1 MARLITTK
9 DPRPLLGIATLLA
22 LSLVLAACGGT
33 QAPGVVSVRI
43 SPESI
48 KAEVGQQIV
57 VSVDVNPEGRGI
69 SGGEI
74 NLSFDPEIFTLLGV
88 TPGGLFGSSPLV
100 GVEAVDNQ
108 SGTLV
113 YALARRGPTSAPT
126 QASTFAEL
134 TFQVSGGVP
143 AGRYDLLVTRV
154 GLADEAFRD
163 ILDIELTSATV
174 EL

>member
-1 MARLITTK
+1 MARLIITK
-9 DPRPLLGIATLLA
+9 DPKHLLGIATLLA
-22 LSLVLAACGGT
+22 LFLVLAACGGDE
-33 QAPGVVSVRI
+33 APSLVSVRMN
-43 SPESI
+43 PESI

-57 VSVDVNPEGRGI
+57 VGVDVSPEGRGI

-74 NLSFDPEIFTLLGV
+74 NLSFDPEIFALLRVTL
-88 TPGGLFGSSPLV
+88 GGLFGSSPVV

-113 YALARRGPTSAPT
+113 YALARRGPTSVPT
-126 QASTFAEL
+126 QASTFAKL
-134 TFQVSGGVP
+134 TFQVSEGVP
-143 AGRYDLLVTRV
+143 AGRYDLMVTRV

-163 ILDIELTSATV
+163 ILDIELISATV

>member
-1 MARLITTK
+1 MARLITAK
-9 DPRPLLGIATLLA
+9 GPKPLLGIVALLA
-22 LSLVLAACGGT
+22 LFLVLAACGGV
-33 QAPGVVSVRI
+33 QAPRVVSVRI

-48 KAEVGQQIV
+48 RAEVGQQIV
-57 VSVDVNPEGRGI
+57 VSVDVSPEGRGI

-74 NLSFDPEIFTLLGV
+74 NLSFDPGVFSLVGV

-113 YALARRGPTSAPT
+113 YALARRGQTSVPT

-134 TFQVSGGVP
+134 TFQVVGGVP
-143 AGRYDLLVTRV
+143 AGQYDLMVTRV

-163 ILDIELTSATV
+163 IPDIELTSASV

>member
-9 DPRPLLGIATLLA
+9 DPRPLLGIVALLA
-22 LSLVLAACGGT
+22 LFLFLAACGGT

-43 SPESI
+43 GPESI

-57 VSVDVNPEGRGI
+57 VSVDVSPEGRGI
-69 SGGEI
+69 SGGELA
-74 NLSFDPEIFTLLGV
+74 LSFDPKIFTLLGV

-126 QASTFAEL
+126 QAATFAEL
-134 TFQVSGGVP
+134 TFQVMDGVP
-143 AGRYDLLVTRV
+143 AGRYALLVTRV

>member
-1 MARLITTK
+1 MTRLITAIPPK
-9 DPRPLLGIATLLA
+9 HLLGITTLLA
-22 LSLVLAACGGT
+22 LLLFLTACGGT

-48 KAEVGQQIV
+48 EADVGQQIV

-88 TPGGLFGSSPLV
+88 TPGGLLGSSPLV

-134 TFQVSGGVP
+134 TFQVSEGVP

-163 ILDIELTSATV
+163 ILGIELTPATV